1 MKYYQKYHMS
11 YLCMAQCRSQI
22 NKGWSISQDIFNQCS
37 GLNTNNTQ
45 HKYMHYATNADCTQT
60 NMHIKTIIYAPSF
73 TPTIAHNLLQLA
85 Q

>member
-11 YLCMAQCRSQI
+11 YLCMAQCRSHI
-22 NKGWSISQDIFNQCS
+22 NKGWSRSQYILNECS

-45 HKYMHYATNADCTQT
+45 HKYMHYATNANCTQI
-60 NMHIKTIIYAPSF
+60 NMHIKTIIYAPSL
-73 TPTIAHNLLQLA
+73 TPTIAQNLLKLA